1 MENVSQWC
9 THHIHTQ
16 RGQNADQ
23 RHEIMRSTFTC
34 KNILQS
40 ILLLIEMGPTLL
52 YGLAYKFHHLSEDDR
67 AISHD
72 CKMQYAICIRICIC
86 ILRCMH
92 RKKLLSDI
100 SLKIGE
106 SDIYIYVSRYTKL
119 QANAVLFIKHPNDWH
134 KCNSARI
141 NGSRINR
148 TNTAQAKFSVHI
160 N

>member
-1 MENVSQWC
+1 MLSISEWC
-9 THHIHTQ
+9 THHTHTQ

-40 ILLLIEMGPTLL
+40 TLLLIEMGPTLL

-72 CKMQYAICIRICIC
+72 CKMQYAICIC

-92 RKKLLSDI
+92 RKKLLWYLI
-100 SLKIGE
+100 KNWWIGYLHIRKSVLE
-106 SDIYIYVSRYTKL
+106 ITSKCCSFY
-119 QANAVLFIKHPNDWH
+119 QASKRLAQMQFRTH
-134 KCNSARI
+134 KR
-141 NGSRINR
+141 
-148 TNTAQAKFSVHI
+148 V
-160 N
+160 